1 MTLTSLPVETGAS
14 RYTIELDSEAEQEY
28 EVWLINTSDLA
39 GARGNPFGP
48 PRWLR
53 HGVVG
58 WDEVRWR
65 LDADETDGS
74 GLTLIE
80 ESLQWGTIDGPGVTQ
95 DVSCSYRF
103 VSAMPV
109 LASPYIWALIPS
121 VAISVIYSA
130 RVISERKRP
139 AMTAPPAAA
148 SVQPSPYGPA
158 PLGPP

>member
-80 ESLQWGTIDGPGVTQ
+80 ESLQWGTIDGPGLIK
-95 DVSCSYRF
+95 DVSYSYRC
-103 VSAMPV
+103 VSVMPV
-109 LASPYIWALIPS
+109 LASPHLWALIPS
-121 VAISVIYSA
+121 VAISVLYFM
-130 RVISERKRP
+130 RVILERKRT

-148 SVQPSPYGPA
+148 SEQPSPYGPA